1 MKFGVC
7 YYPEHWPESRWLID
21 VQLMREAGID
31 IVRIGEFAWSKMEPQ
46 EDVYDW
52 EWLDRA
58 IDVLGRAGLQV
69 VLGTPTA
76 TPPVWLSRAHP
87 DILRVDADELQRDH
101 GTRRHYCPNSTT
113 YRAYSRRI
121 VRAMAERYGTH
132 PHVIGWQ
139 IDNEFGGGKT
149 ARCYCP
155 NCVAA
160 FSAWL
165 DARYKSIETLNE
177 AWGAVFWSQSYAGFD
192 EIRPPHAGVNYKNP
206 SQVLDFYRFSAESY
220 VTYQQEQIDILRDLA
235 PNHFITHNFMGLYR
249 DLDQHALAKA
259 LDFATWDAYP
269 TGFPE
274 RWRNFLYAPD
284 ADFSRND
291 PVYAYDVGE
300 PVMINM
306 AHALTRGLKQQP
318 FWIMEQQCGHINWAG
333 LNPQAR
339 RGTVRL
345 WTWQSVAAG
354 ADVIVF
360 FRWRSTLF
368 AHEQYHSGLLRHDGS
383 TDVGYADLLAMQAE
397 RRLLDVVTSEPHSA
411 EIALLFDW
419 DDLWALELQPHR
431 TGFDLM
437 RHLFVYYRALER
449 MGVPVDLVSY
459 RNDLSRYKMLIA
471 PTLHVADALK
481 IAAVTDAVEQG
492 ATLLLGVR
500 SGFKTPSNLVTD
512 QPLPGALSDLAGVM
526 IVTWESLPPGVE
538 WAVTSP
544 IAGLSGAASYW
555 MERIRPK
562 NDTEILATYLDL
574 PKPDNAALTCRS
586 LGAGSVLYLGWYPTH
601 EQATSL
607 LQALMHEKGIRP
619 IAELPEGVHV
629 SRRGQQ
635 LILLN
640 FTDSNHTVKVGKDQ
654 IVIAPR
660 DVRVISAPV

>member
-360 FRWRSTLF
+360 FAGAAPCLLTNSIIRVCCVMMAQPMSVTRICWPCRQNADCLM
-368 AHEQYHSGLLRHDGS
+368 LLRLSHIRPKLRSCLTGTIYGHSNCSHIAQVLISCGICSS
-383 TDVGYADLLAMQAE
+383 TTG
-397 RRLLDVVTSEPHSA
+397 HS
-411 EIALLFDW
+411 
-419 DDLWALELQPHR
+419 
-431 TGFDLM
+431 
-437 RHLFVYYRALER
+437 
-449 MGVPVDLVSY
+449 S
-459 RNDLSRYKMLIA
+459 
-471 PTLHVADALK
+471 
-481 IAAVTDAVEQG
+481 
-492 ATLLLGVR
+492 
-500 SGFKTPSNLVTD
+500 
-512 QPLPGALSDLAGVM
+512 
-526 IVTWESLPPGVE
+526 E
-538 WAVTSP
+538 WAYLSISSP
-544 IAGLSGAASYW
+544 IA
-555 MERIRPK
+555 MI
-562 NDTEILATYLDL
+562 
-574 PKPDNAALTCRS
+574 CRGTKCS
-586 LGAGSVLYLGWYPTH
+586 
-601 EQATSL
+601 
-607 LQALMHEKGIRP
+607 
-619 IAELPEGVHV
+619 
-629 SRRGQQ
+629 
-635 LILLN
+635 
-640 FTDSNHTVKVGKDQ
+640 
-654 IVIAPR
+654 
-660 DVRVISAPV
+660 